1 MLVDIIDDQA
11 YLAAGQEKLLHE
23 VIEAAAKY
31 LKLPEGIELDL
42 SIVSNEEIQAL
53 NRDYRGLDKPTD
65 VLSFALTEVSSEYD
79 VDFAHLDLAEEAE
92 ETEDLEET
100 EFEEEEAIPQH
111 LGDIIISYP
120 RAQEQAQ
127 DYGHSLDRELA
138 FLAVHGFLHLNGYD
152 HQTEE
157 EAQEMFRIQE
167 EVLTTYGLTR
177 YTALQASCQSKY
189 CGFLPGFIVWFGLCL
204 SQ

>member
-11 YLAAGQEKLLHE
+11 YLASGQEKLLHE

-31 LKLPEGIELDL
+31 LNLPEGIELDL
-42 SIVSNEEIQAL
+42 SIVSNEEIQVL

-79 VDFAHLDLAEEAE
+79 VDFAHLDLTDEAE

-100 EFEEEEAIPQH
+100 EFEDEEAIPQH

-157 EAQEMFRIQE
+157 EAQEMFKIQE

-177 YTALQASCQSKY
+177 
-189 CGFLPGFIVWFGLCL
+189 
-204 SQ
+204 

>member
-11 YLAAGQEKLLHE
+11 YLASGQEKLLHE

-31 LKLPEGIELDL
+31 LNLPEGIELDL
-42 SIVSNEEIQAL
+42 SIVSNEEIQVL

-65 VLSFALTEVSSEYD
+65 VLSFALTEVTSEFD
-79 VDFAHLDLAEEAE
+79 VDFAHLDLTEEAE

-111 LGDIIISYP
+111 LGDIIISYR

-177 YTALQASCQSKY
+177 
-189 CGFLPGFIVWFGLCL
+189 
-204 SQ
+204 

>member
-11 YLAAGQEKLLHE
+11 YLVDGQEKLLHE

-42 SIVSNEEIQAL
+42 SIVSNEEIQSL

-92 ETEDLEET
+92 ETEDFEET
-100 EFEEEEAIPQH
+100 EFEDEEAIPQH

-127 DYGHSLDRELA
+127 EYGHSLDRELA

-157 EAQEMFRIQE
+157 EAKEMFRIQE

-177 YTALQASCQSKY
+177 
-189 CGFLPGFIVWFGLCL
+189 
-204 SQ
+204 

>member
-11 YLAAGQEKLLHE
+11 YLASGQEKLLHE

-31 LKLPEGIELDL
+31 LNLPEGIELDL
-42 SIVSNEEIQAL
+42 SIVSNEEIQVL

-65 VLSFALTEVSSEYD
+65 VLSFALTEVTSEFD
-79 VDFAHLDLAEEAE
+79 VDFAHLDLTEEAE

-100 EFEEEEAIPQH
+100 EFEDEEAIPQH
-111 LGDIIISYP
+111 LGELIISYP

-157 EAQEMFRIQE
+157 EAQEMFKIQE

-177 YTALQASCQSKY
+177 
-189 CGFLPGFIVWFGLCL
+189 
-204 SQ
+204 

>member
-11 YLAAGQEKLLHE
+11 YLASGQEKLLHE

-31 LKLPEGIELDL
+31 LNLPEGIELDL
-42 SIVSNEEIQAL
+42 SIVSNEEIQVL

-65 VLSFALTEVSSEYD
+65 VLSFALTEVTSEFD
-79 VDFAHLDLAEEAE
+79 VDFAHLDLTEEAE

-100 EFEEEEAIPQH
+100 EFEDEEAIPQH

-120 RAQEQAQ
+120 RAQEQAE

-177 YTALQASCQSKY
+177 
-189 CGFLPGFIVWFGLCL
+189 
-204 SQ
+204 

>member
-11 YLAAGQEKLLHE
+11 YLASGQEKLLHE

-31 LKLPEGIELDL
+31 LNLPEGIELDL
-42 SIVSNEEIQAL
+42 SIVSNEDIQAL

-65 VLSFALTEVSSEYD
+65 VLSFALTEVTSEFD
-79 VDFAHLDLAEEAE
+79 VDFAHLDLTEEAE

-100 EFEEEEAIPQH
+100 EFEDEEAIPQH

-177 YTALQASCQSKY
+177 
-189 CGFLPGFIVWFGLCL
+189 
-204 SQ
+204 

>member
-31 LKLPEGIELDL
+31 LNLPEGIELDL
-42 SIVSNEEIQAL
+42 SIVSNEEIQVL

-65 VLSFALTEVSSEYD
+65 VLSFALTEVTSEFD
-79 VDFAHLDLAEEAE
+79 VDFAHLGLTEEAE

-100 EFEEEEAIPQH
+100 EFEDEEDLPQH

-120 RAQEQAQ
+120 RALEQAQ

-157 EAQEMFRIQE
+157 EAQEMFKIQE

-177 YTALQASCQSKY
+177 
-189 CGFLPGFIVWFGLCL
+189 
-204 SQ
+204 

>member
-11 YLAAGQEKLLHE
+11 YLASGQEKLLHE

-31 LKLPEGIELDL
+31 LNLPEGIELDL
-42 SIVSNEEIQAL
+42 SIVSNEEIQVL

-65 VLSFALTEVSSEYD
+65 VLSFALTEVTSEFD
-79 VDFAHLDLAEEAE
+79 VDFAHLDLTEEAE

-100 EFEEEEAIPQH
+100 EFEDEEAIPQH

-157 EAQEMFRIQE
+157 EAQEMVRIQE

-177 YTALQASCQSKY
+177 
-189 CGFLPGFIVWFGLCL
+189 
-204 SQ
+204 

>member
-11 YLAAGQEKLLHE
+11 YLGSGQEKLLHE

-31 LKLPEGIELDL
+31 LNLPEEIELDL
-42 SIVSNEEIQAL
+42 SIVSNEEIQVL

-65 VLSFALTEVSSEYD
+65 VLSFALTEVTSEFD
-79 VDFAHLDLAEEAE
+79 VDFAHLDLTEEAE

-100 EFEEEEAIPQH
+100 EFEDEEAIPQH

-157 EAQEMFRIQE
+157 EAQEMFKIQE

-177 YTALQASCQSKY
+177 
-189 CGFLPGFIVWFGLCL
+189 
-204 SQ
+204 

>member
-11 YLAAGQEKLLHE
+11 YLASGQEKLLHE

-31 LKLPEGIELDL
+31 LNLPEGIELDL
-42 SIVSNEEIQAL
+42 SIVSNEEIQVL

-65 VLSFALTEVSSEYD
+65 VLSFALTEVTSEFD
-79 VDFAHLDLAEEAE
+79 VDFAHLDLTEEAE

-100 EFEEEEAIPQH
+100 EFEDEEAIPQH

-152 HQTEE
+152 HQIEE
-157 EAQEMFRIQE
+157 EAQEMFKIQE

-177 YTALQASCQSKY
+177 
-189 CGFLPGFIVWFGLCL
+189 
-204 SQ
+204 

>member
-11 YLAAGQEKLLHE
+11 YLASGQEKLLHE

-31 LKLPEGIELDL
+31 LNLPEGIELDL
-42 SIVSNEEIQAL
+42 SIVSNEEIQVL

-79 VDFAHLDLAEEAE
+79 VDFAHLDLTEEAE

-100 EFEEEEAIPQH
+100 EFEDEEAIPQH

-177 YTALQASCQSKY
+177 
-189 CGFLPGFIVWFGLCL
+189 
-204 SQ
+204 

>member
-42 SIVSNEEIQAL
+42 SIVSNEEIQVL

-79 VDFAHLDLAEEAE
+79 VDFAHLDLTEEAE
-92 ETEDLEET
+92 ETEDIEET
-100 EFEEEEAIPQH
+100 EFENEEAIPQH

-177 YTALQASCQSKY
+177 
-189 CGFLPGFIVWFGLCL
+189 
-204 SQ
+204 

>member
-11 YLAAGQEKLLHE
+11 YLASGQEKLLHE

-31 LKLPEGIELDL
+31 LNLSEGIELDL
-42 SIVSNEEIQAL
+42 SIVSNEEIQVL

-65 VLSFALTEVSSEYD
+65 VLSFALTEVTSEFD
-79 VDFAHLDLAEEAE
+79 VDFAHLDLAEE
-92 ETEDLEET
+92 DLDDAD
-100 EFEEEEAIPQH
+100 FEEEEAIPQH

-177 YTALQASCQSKY
+177 
-189 CGFLPGFIVWFGLCL
+189 
-204 SQ
+204 

>member
-31 LKLPEGIELDL
+31 LNLPEGIELDL
-42 SIVSNEEIQAL
+42 SIVSNEEIQVL

-65 VLSFALTEVSSEYD
+65 VLSFALTEVTSEFD
-79 VDFAHLDLAEEAE
+79 VDFAHLGLTEEAE

-100 EFEEEEAIPQH
+100 EFEDEEDLPQH
-111 LGDIIISYP
+111 LGDIIIAYP
-120 RAQEQAQ
+120 RALEQAQ

-157 EAQEMFRIQE
+157 EAQEMFKIQE

-177 YTALQASCQSKY
+177 
-189 CGFLPGFIVWFGLCL
+189 
-204 SQ
+204 

>member
-31 LKLPEGIELDL
+31 LNLPEGIELDL
-42 SIVSNEEIQAL
+42 SIVSNEEIQTL

-65 VLSFALTEVSSEYD
+65 VLSFALTEVTSEFD
-79 VDFAHLDLAEEAE
+79 VDFAHLGLTEEAE

-100 EFEEEEAIPQH
+100 EFEDEEDLPQH

-120 RAQEQAQ
+120 RALEQAQ

-177 YTALQASCQSKY
+177 
-189 CGFLPGFIVWFGLCL
+189 
-204 SQ
+204 

>member
-11 YLAAGQEKLLHE
+11 YLASGQEKLLHE

-31 LKLPEGIELDL
+31 LNLPEGIELDL
-42 SIVSNEEIQAL
+42 SIVSNEEIQVL

-79 VDFAHLDLAEEAE
+79 VDFAHLDLTEEAE

-100 EFEEEEAIPQH
+100 EFQDEEAIPQH

-177 YTALQASCQSKY
+177 
-189 CGFLPGFIVWFGLCL
+189 
-204 SQ
+204 

>member
-11 YLAAGQEKLLHE
+11 YLASGQEKLLHE

-31 LKLPEGIELDL
+31 LNLPEGIELDL
-42 SIVSNEEIQAL
+42 SIVSNEEIQVL

-79 VDFAHLDLAEEAE
+79 VDFAHLDLTDEAE

-100 EFEEEEAIPQH
+100 EFEDEEAIPQH

-177 YTALQASCQSKY
+177 
-189 CGFLPGFIVWFGLCL
+189 
-204 SQ
+204 

>member
-11 YLAAGQEKLLHE
+11 YLASGQEKLLHE

-42 SIVSNEEIQAL
+42 SIVSNEDIQAL

-92 ETEDLEET
+92 ETEDIEET
-100 EFEEEEAIPQH
+100 EFEDEGAIPQH

-157 EAQEMFRIQE
+157 EAEEMFRIQE

-177 YTALQASCQSKY
+177 
-189 CGFLPGFIVWFGLCL
+189 
-204 SQ
+204 

>member
-11 YLAAGQEKLLHE
+11 YLASGQEKLLHE

-31 LKLPEGIELDL
+31 LNLPEGIELDL
-42 SIVSNEEIQAL
+42 SIVSNEEIQVL

-100 EFEEEEAIPQH
+100 EFEDEEAIPQH

-177 YTALQASCQSKY
+177 
-189 CGFLPGFIVWFGLCL
+189 
-204 SQ
+204 

>member
-11 YLAAGQEKLLHE
+11 YLASGQEKLLHE

-31 LKLPEGIELDL
+31 LNLPEGIELDL
-42 SIVSNEEIQAL
+42 TIVSNEEIQVL

-65 VLSFALTEVSSEYD
+65 VLSFALTEVTSEFD
-79 VDFAHLDLAEEAE
+79 VDFAHLDLTEEAE

-100 EFEEEEAIPQH
+100 EFEDEEAIPQH

-157 EAQEMFRIQE
+157 EAQEMFKIQE

-177 YTALQASCQSKY
+177 
-189 CGFLPGFIVWFGLCL
+189 
-204 SQ
+204 

>member
-11 YLAAGQEKLLHE
+11 YLASGQEKLLHE

-31 LKLPEGIELDL
+31 LNLPEGIELDL
-42 SIVSNEEIQAL
+42 SIVSNEEIQVL

-65 VLSFALTEVSSEYD
+65 VLSFALTEVTSEFD
-79 VDFAHLDLAEEAE
+79 VDFAHLDLTEEAE

-100 EFEEEEAIPQH
+100 EFEDEEAIPQH

-138 FLAVHGFLHLNGYD
+138 FLAVHGFLHLNDYD

-177 YTALQASCQSKY
+177 
-189 CGFLPGFIVWFGLCL
+189 
-204 SQ
+204 

>member
-11 YLAAGQEKLLHE
+11 YLASGQEKLLHE
-23 VIEAAAKY
+23 VIEVAAKY
-31 LKLPEGIELDL
+31 LNLPEGIELDL
-42 SIVSNEEIQAL
+42 SIVSNEEIQVL

-65 VLSFALTEVSSEYD
+65 VLSFALTEVTSEFD
-79 VDFAHLDLAEEAE
+79 VDFAHLDLTEEAE

-100 EFEEEEAIPQH
+100 EFEDEEAIPQH

-177 YTALQASCQSKY
+177 
-189 CGFLPGFIVWFGLCL
+189 
-204 SQ
+204 

>member
-11 YLAAGQEKLLHE
+11 YLASGQEKLLHE

-31 LKLPEGIELDL
+31 LNLLEGIELDL
-42 SIVSNEEIQAL
+42 SIVSNEEIQVL

-79 VDFAHLDLAEEAE
+79 VDFAHLDLTEEAE
-92 ETEDLEET
+92 ETEDIEET
-100 EFEEEEAIPQH
+100 EFENEEAIPQH

-157 EAQEMFRIQE
+157 EAQEMFKIQE

-177 YTALQASCQSKY
+177 
-189 CGFLPGFIVWFGLCL
+189 
-204 SQ
+204 

>member
-31 LKLPEGIELDL
+31 LNLPEGIELDL
-42 SIVSNEEIQAL
+42 SIVSNEEIQVL

-79 VDFAHLDLAEEAE
+79 VDFAHLDLTDEAE

-100 EFEEEEAIPQH
+100 EFEDEEAIPQH

-177 YTALQASCQSKY
+177 
-189 CGFLPGFIVWFGLCL
+189 
-204 SQ
+204 

>member
-11 YLAAGQEKLLHE
+11 YLASGQEKLLHE

-31 LKLPEGIELDL
+31 LNLPEGIELDL
-42 SIVSNEEIQAL
+42 SIVSNEEIQTL

-65 VLSFALTEVSSEYD
+65 VLSFALTEVTSEFD
-79 VDFAHLDLAEEAE
+79 VDFAHLDLTEEAE
-92 ETEDLEET
+92 ETEDLEDT
-100 EFEEEEAIPQH
+100 EFEDEEAIPQH

-177 YTALQASCQSKY
+177 
-189 CGFLPGFIVWFGLCL
+189 
-204 SQ
+204 

>member
-11 YLAAGQEKLLHE
+11 YLASGQEKLLHE

-42 SIVSNEEIQAL
+42 SIVSNEEIQVL

-65 VLSFALTEVSSEYD
+65 VLSFALTEVTSEFD
-79 VDFAHLDLAEEAE
+79 VDFAHLDLTEEAE

-100 EFEEEEAIPQH
+100 EFEDEEAIPQH

-157 EAQEMFRIQE
+157 EAQEMFKIQE

-177 YTALQASCQSKY
+177 
-189 CGFLPGFIVWFGLCL
+189 
-204 SQ
+204 

>member
-23 VIEAAAKY
+23 VIEGAAKY

-79 VDFAHLDLAEEAE
+79 VDFAHLDLDEEAE

-177 YTALQASCQSKY
+177 
-189 CGFLPGFIVWFGLCL
+189 
-204 SQ
+204 

>member
-11 YLAAGQEKLLHE
+11 YLGSGQEKLLHE

-31 LKLPEGIELDL
+31 LNLPEGIELDL
-42 SIVSNEEIQAL
+42 SIVSNEEIQVL

-65 VLSFALTEVSSEYD
+65 VLSFALTEVTSEFD
-79 VDFAHLDLAEEAE
+79 VDFAHLDLTEEAE

-100 EFEEEEAIPQH
+100 EFEDEEAIPQH

-157 EAQEMFRIQE
+157 EAHEMFRIQE

-177 YTALQASCQSKY
+177 
-189 CGFLPGFIVWFGLCL
+189 
-204 SQ
+204 

>member
-11 YLAAGQEKLLHE
+11 YLAVGQEKLLHE

-53 NRDYRGLDKPTD
+53 TRDYRGLDKPTD

-100 EFEEEEAIPQH
+100 EFEDEEAIPQH

-177 YTALQASCQSKY
+177 
-189 CGFLPGFIVWFGLCL
+189 
-204 SQ
+204 

>member
-11 YLAAGQEKLLHE
+11 YLVDGQEKLLHE

-42 SIVSNEEIQAL
+42 SIVSNEDIQAL

-79 VDFAHLDLAEEAE
+79 VDFAHLDLTEEAE
-92 ETEDLEET
+92 GTEDLEET

-157 EAQEMFRIQE
+157 EAKEMFRIQE

-177 YTALQASCQSKY
+177 
-189 CGFLPGFIVWFGLCL
+189 
-204 SQ
+204 

>member
-11 YLAAGQEKLLHE
+11 YLASGQEKLLHE

-31 LKLPEGIELDL
+31 LNLPEGIELDL
-42 SIVSNEEIQAL
+42 SIVSNEEIQVL

-177 YTALQASCQSKY
+177 
-189 CGFLPGFIVWFGLCL
+189 
-204 SQ
+204 

>member
-11 YLAAGQEKLLHE
+11 YLASGQEKLLHE

-31 LKLPEGIELDL
+31 LNLPEGIELDL
-42 SIVSNEEIQAL
+42 SIVSNEEIQVL

-79 VDFAHLDLAEEAE
+79 VDFAHLDLAEEEE

-177 YTALQASCQSKY
+177 
-189 CGFLPGFIVWFGLCL
+189 
-204 SQ
+204 

>member
-11 YLAAGQEKLLHE
+11 YLASGQEKLLHE

-31 LKLPEGIELDL
+31 LNLPEGIELDL
-42 SIVSNEEIQAL
+42 SIVSNEEIQVL

-65 VLSFALTEVSSEYD
+65 VLSFALTEVTSEFD
-79 VDFAHLDLAEEAE
+79 VDFAHLDLTEEAE

-100 EFEEEEAIPQH
+100 EFEDEEAIPQH

-120 RAQEQAQ
+120 RAKEQAQ

-157 EAQEMFRIQE
+157 EAQEMFKIQE

-177 YTALQASCQSKY
+177 
-189 CGFLPGFIVWFGLCL
+189 
-204 SQ
+204 

>member
-11 YLAAGQEKLLHE
+11 YLASGQEKLLHE

-31 LKLPEGIELDL
+31 LNLPEGIELDL
-42 SIVSNEEIQAL
+42 SIVSNEEIQVL

-65 VLSFALTEVSSEYD
+65 VLSFALTEVTSEFD
-79 VDFAHLDLAEEAE
+79 VDFAHLDLTEEAE

-100 EFEEEEAIPQH
+100 EFEDEEAIPQH

-157 EAQEMFRIQE
+157 EAKEMFRIQE

-177 YTALQASCQSKY
+177 
-189 CGFLPGFIVWFGLCL
+189 
-204 SQ
+204 

>member
-11 YLAAGQEKLLHE
+11 YLASGQEKLLHE

-31 LKLPEGIELDL
+31 LNLPEGIELDL
-42 SIVSNEEIQAL
+42 SIVSNEEIQVL

-65 VLSFALTEVSSEYD
+65 VLSFALTEVTSEFD
-79 VDFAHLDLAEEAE
+79 VDFAHLDLTEEAE
-92 ETEDLEET
+92 ETEDIEET
-100 EFEEEEAIPQH
+100 EFENEEAIPQH

-177 YTALQASCQSKY
+177 
-189 CGFLPGFIVWFGLCL
+189 
-204 SQ
+204 